1 MSLVDDL
8 KDAALDAV
16 NDAVSGLL
24 PGEVFD
30 DPFGFL
36 SNVRSRSLPTN
47 AIPTFKSITAATT
60 VNKEGNDWRVRLTVP
75 KSIQMGSVLKP
86 LIDTGN
92 SMVFPF
98 TPSIIMMHSA
108 NYNSLQPV
116 HSNYPFPVYES
127 SRVDDIQITGDFFVE
142 NSVDAEY
149 WLASIHFL
157 RSVTK
162 MFYGESTS
170 NAGAPPP
177 LSRLNGYGDYVFK
190 DVPIIITSFQV
201 ELAQDIDYIKV
212 QVPGVTGKESW
223 APSHSVITV
232 SCRPTYSRDTVRQ
245 FSLDK
250 FVKGDFIAD
259 ANSTGFI

>member
-8 KDAALDAV
+8 KDAAIDAV
-16 NDAVSGLL
+16 EDAVGSALGDI
-24 PGEVFD
+24 FD

-36 SNVRSRSLPTN
+36 SNLRSRSLPTN

-60 VNKEGNDWRVRLTVP
+60 VNKDGNDWRVRLTVP
-75 KSIQMGSVLKP
+75 KSLQMGNVLKP

-127 SRVDDIQITGDFFVE
+127 SRVDDIQITGDFYVE
-142 NSVDAEY
+142 NSADAEY

-162 MFYGESTS
+162 MFYGESSS

-212 QVPGVTGKESW
+212 EVPGKAGKESW

-259 ANSTGFI
+259 QNNTGFI